1 MLNNEM
7 SDKLDKIVSKNPSKW
22 INESNKRFE
31 KRGGK
36 RQGSGHPPNPP
47 EYKTLQIRGVPP
59 ELYETL
65 QTYCRIRIEHY
76 KQKKC

>member
-1 MLNNEM
+1 M
-7 SDKLDKIVSKNPSKW
+7 KNPTH
-22 INESNKRFE
+22 
-31 KRGGK
+31 GGK